1 MKRLLLFLSL
11 PLLCAACGDKG
22 GSEIPPPPPT
32 PPDTAPAVILSRE
45 NPIRFSAAATESYIV
60 TVTSDLEWS
69 ASSDKAWCKV
79 TSETGKFTVTAD
91 PNTTNEE
98 PAQATVSVK
107 AGDKTYAALTV
118 TQEAE
123 LTEYPATI
131 DELLAAICKTWIFH
145 MTGIFNFP
153 YESLTLTDGRFLLA
167 PVGSEVR
174 SQAPTVPVISGTYY
188 VGEDMQNIDLT
199 DNEGKL
205 VCIIKFIELH
215 AGNALIKLTEINSGM
230 GYNLIMTSSPAT
242 EDRAT
247 VRRLKS
253 LKAVIPD
260 EGTIEY
266 RFTWQGGR
274 LTKIDASG
282 DGETATCRLDYAAGK
297 LTATLESRLTD
308 DSGVYD
314 AALSAVYT
322 LDAQG
327 RAVRVAVTDTKN
339 KVFLGAANLMY
350 RPDGRLGW
358 YDATDGKG
366 AFYASCQ
373 TTWSDG
379 NLLKEYVK
387 ERFDWDSDGDGS
399 PDDDFNGDGVI
410 DANDRMPYVWNEVS
424 YRYSSTEN
432 VAGLMLP
439 FETPEVF
446 SFDFEVDG
454 FGFGYIG
461 YLAGVM
467 GPGTKHLLSNAG
479 RDFRYEFDAEG
490 YPTKVSVV
498 DDEDSFDCTLEFA
511 WPE

>member
-107 AGDKTYAALTV
+107 AGDKTYATLTV

-123 LTEYPATI
+123 LTEFPATI
-131 DELLAAICKTWIFH
+131 DELQAAICKTWIFDRSE
-145 MTGIFNFP
+145 TPSFP
-153 YESLTLTDGRFLLA
+153 YESLTLTDGRFLLV
-167 PVGSEVR
+167 PVGAGVR
-174 SQAPTVPVISGTYY
+174 SAAPDHPVISGTYSI
-188 VGEDMQNIDLT
+188 GGNMQNISLT
-199 DNEGKL
+199 DNEGNH
-205 VCIIKFIELH
+205 VCDIAFNELR
-215 AGNALIKLTEINSGM
+215 AGNAGIECKIFP
-230 GYNLIMTSSPAT
+230 NLHHLRMTSSPAT
-242 EDRAT
+242 EDRAPA
-247 VRRLKS
+247 RRLKS

-308 DSGVYD
+308 DDGVYD

-339 KVFLGAANLMY
+339 KVFLGAVNLMY

-358 YDATDGKG
+358 YDATDEQSR
-366 AFYASCQ
+366 FLASCQ

-387 ERFDWDSDGDGS
+387 ERFDWDPDGDGR

-410 DANDRMPYVWNEVS
+410 DANDRIPYVWNEVS

-479 RDFRYEFDAEG
+479 RDFRYEFDADG